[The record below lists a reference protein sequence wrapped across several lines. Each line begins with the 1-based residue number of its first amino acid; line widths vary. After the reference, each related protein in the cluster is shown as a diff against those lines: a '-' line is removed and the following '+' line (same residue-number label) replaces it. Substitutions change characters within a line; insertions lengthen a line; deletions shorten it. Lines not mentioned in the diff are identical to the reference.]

1 MSRIIDPAGRGLRA
15 MLVMAACTVALALG
29 ACRQAPPPDP
39 HVVPGGDPGRGR
51 RLVASYGCGSCHVV
65 PGVPG
70 ARGRVGPSLDGFAR
84 RSYIAGALRNE
95 PVTLVRWIRAPQQVD
110 PGTVMP
116 NLGVT
121 EPHAR
126 DIAAYLYTLGADGL
140 GPPHLVSP
148 HALPA
153 H

>member
-1 MSRIIDPAGRGLRA
+1 MTTRVVLPAA
-15 MLVMAACTVALALG
+15 IVPALVLALVLALG

-39 HVVPGGDPGRGR
+39 RIVPGGDPARGRG
-51 RLVASYGCGSCHVV
+51 LVASYGCGSCHVV
-65 PGVPG
+65 PGVAG
-70 ARGRVGPSLDGFAR
+70 ARGRVGPPLEAFAQ
-84 RSYIAGALRNE
+84 RSFIAGVVRNE
-95 PVTLVRWIRAPQQVD
+95 PTTLVRWIRDPQQVA

-116 NLGVT
+116 DLGVS

-140 GPPHLVSP
+140 GPPHLIPSHV
-148 HALPA
+148 LPA